1 LPAAVFSRFFYGL
14 ACLISKICRY
24 FIVIGFIL
32 ICQEELRKILMNFA
46 KTIKEVRNYLNTTN
60 AGLEKILDL
69 SNGYISNIEK
79 NGTDNPGKL
88 LIALKEKGISTDW
101 FLSGEGEMLL
111 SAKEKALATA
121 QKSGDGYKIPLLR
134 QKVSCGPGV
143 DWQSEDNIV
152 DYIDVFDQIPR
163 LQIKRLFALRAE
175 GSSMLGAGIR
185 NGDYVLF
192 NSAEG
197 QWPRDGIYVIALD
210 GEVFCKRLEFD
221 RKKIKIYSVR
231 VVDLDKAELLETLDS
246 EDITTADRLTVLG
259 RVLYWIHPNL
269 EE

>member
-1 LPAAVFSRFFYGL
+1 LSSINEKKFYF
-14 ACLISKICRY
+14 CLER
-24 FIVIGFIL
+24 
-32 ICQEELRKILMNFA
+32 LRE
-46 KTIKEVRNYLNTTN
+46 KTNKTN
-60 AGLEKILDL
+60 AEIENFLGL
-69 SNGYISNIEK
+69 SNGYISKINE
-79 NGTDNPGKL
+79 NPGKL
-88 LIALKEKGISTDW
+88 LLALNENGISTDW
-101 FLSGEGEMLL
+101 FLTGEGEMYLQ
-111 SAKEKALATA
+111 KQEKSLANT

-143 DWQSEDNIV
+143 DWQDENNIV

-163 LQIKRLFALRAE
+163 LKIERLFALRAV

-197 QWPRDGIYVIALD
+197 QWPHDGIYVIALD

-221 RKKIKIYSVR
+221 RKKVKIYSVR
-231 VVDLDKAELLETLDS
+231 VVDLDKAELLETLDR
-246 EDITTADRLTVLG
+246 EDITTADRLTILG

-269 EE
+269 DE